1 MKASRI
7 LVVAIVVGWVAAMA
21 VIGYNM
27 MQDNPQTSA
36 KSVNESGK

>member
-27 MQDNPQTSA
+27 MNEDQQTSA